1 MADPFQNNITTLARR
16 LKPFIMSTAVATLG
30 TGISNMIYLFGK
42 GTITVSAYAGST
54 AGLTAALAAAS
65 SGDEIWV
72 LAHEIAGDCT
82 IPAGVEVVGMGRRQT
97 ILTGQVTIEVGA
109 ILSNLSVN
117 RTANDAND
125 LVGVIGTEAGD
136 SWLYNCNVKTE
147 QAGAGLSVALYS
159 SAAGC
164 ALHADHCMLY
174 ADSTGG
180 TAYAGKYLPDDSA
193 IFTRWCRL
201 YGSTDIFND

>member
-1 MADPFQNNITTLARR
+1 
-16 LKPFIMSTAVATLG
+16 MSTAVATLG
-30 TGISNMIYLFGK
+30 TGISNMIYRFDR
-42 GTITVSAYAGST
+42 GTTTVSTYAGTT
-54 AGLTAALAAAS
+54 AGLTAALAASS
-65 SGDEIWV
+65 SGDEVWI

-97 ILTGQVTIEVGA
+97 ILTGQVTIEAGA
-109 ILSNLSVN
+109 ILSHLSVN
-117 RTANDAND
+117 RTDDSADD
-125 LVGVIGTEAGD
+125 LIGVIGTQSGD

-174 ADSTGG
+174 GDSTGG
-180 TAYAGKYLPDDSA
+180 TAYAGMFLPDDSA